1 MANEKKEKR
10 RLRLLPG
17 DVIEIRSKNE
27 ILQSLDSN
35 GELDQLPF
43 MPEML
48 QFCGQKFTVYRRADK
63 TCDTIDNQGALRMR
77 DAVHLENLRCEGSSH
92 GGCQAECLLY
102 WKESWLK
109 NPAESSDEEPHKER
123 EYDCSETTLHTATT
137 RITTSHDHQ
146 ASASCYSCQATELKR
161 AAIPMAWWDIRQ
173 YIRDIRTGNATIFQL
188 IKAGFFSVYRELI
201 HLGIGYRY
209 LIRFYDWLQ
218 ERTGGDRFPFRSGKL
233 TGSTPAEESD
243 LQVGEYVRTKSHEDI
258 LKTLNQNNK
267 NRGLWFD
274 AGMVPFCGKIFRVAK
289 RVKNIINEKTGYMMN
304 FKNPCIILENVYCRG
319 KYTKLRL
326 FCPRSTQLYWR
337 EIWLDRVARDDPPP
351 VDSHRH

>member
-1 MANEKKEKR
+1 MAHAEKENH
-10 RLRLLPG
+10 RLGLLPG
-17 DVIEIRSKNE
+17 DVIEIRSRTE
-27 ILQSLDSN
+27 ILQSLDNN
-35 GELDQLPF
+35 GELDQLPL

-48 QFCGQKFTVYRRADK
+48 QFCGQKFTVFRRADK

-77 DAVHLENLRCEGSSH
+77 DAVHLENLRCDGESH

-109 NPAESSDEEPHKER
+109 KPDESSDADLFEES
-123 EYDCSETTLHTATT
+123 EYGCSEDTLHSVTARKTT
-137 RITTSHDHQ
+137 TDDHQ
-146 ASASCYSCQATELKR
+146 ELLRYSCQATELKR
-161 AAIPMAWWDIRQ
+161 AATPLAWWDIRQ
-173 YIRDIRTGNATIFQL
+173 YIRDIRTGNATLFQL
-188 IKAGFFSVYRELI
+188 IKAGLFAIYRELV

-233 TGSTPAEESD
+233 TGSTPTEESG
-243 LQVGEYVRTKSHEDI
+243 LEVGEYVRTKSHEEI
-258 LKTLNQNNK
+258 LETLNQNNK

-274 AGMVPFCGKIFRVAK
+274 AGMVPYCGKIFRVAK
-289 RVKNIINEKTGYMMN
+289 RVNIIINEKTGYMMN

-337 EIWLDRVARDDPPP
+337 EIWLDRVAPDDTLSDDPP
-351 VDSHRH
+351 RK